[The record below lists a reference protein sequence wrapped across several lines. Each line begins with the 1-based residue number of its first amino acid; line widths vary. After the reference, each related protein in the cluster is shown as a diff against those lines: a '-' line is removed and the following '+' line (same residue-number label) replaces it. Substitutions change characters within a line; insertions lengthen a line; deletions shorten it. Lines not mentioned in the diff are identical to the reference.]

1 MWKNPIA
8 EMVRRAADAAEA
20 AGIPYAFLGTLSV
33 NVWGVQR
40 PTKDVDLAVGSTR
53 AELPL
58 FIERLKT
65 AGFTYDPVT
74 AHRSLGEFDMV
85 TMGYPFQ
92 GRKFPLDLF
101 PAEHW
106 FLRQALGR
114 RVRIPDVPG
123 IGAIFAM
130 SPEDVILFKL
140 LAKHERSTWDS
151 KTVLDG
157 QPGLDRDYVRETAAR
172 LHVVDRWQRLL
183 EAVGAGEEEP

>member
-8 EMVRRAADAAEA
+8 EMARKAADAAEA
-20 AGIPYAFLGTLSV
+20 SGIPYAFLGALSV

-40 PTKDVDLAVGSTR
+40 PTKDVDLAVGSTQT
-53 AELPL
+53 ELPR

-65 AGFTYDPVT
+65 VGFSYDPAT

-85 TMGYPFQ
+85 TMGYLFQ
-92 GRKFPLDLF
+92 GREFPLDLF

-123 IGAIFAM
+123 IGAVFAM

-140 LAKHERSTWDS
+140 LPKHERSMWDA

-172 LHVVDRWQRLL
+172 LHVTERWQRLL
-183 EAVGAGEEEP
+183 GSGGA